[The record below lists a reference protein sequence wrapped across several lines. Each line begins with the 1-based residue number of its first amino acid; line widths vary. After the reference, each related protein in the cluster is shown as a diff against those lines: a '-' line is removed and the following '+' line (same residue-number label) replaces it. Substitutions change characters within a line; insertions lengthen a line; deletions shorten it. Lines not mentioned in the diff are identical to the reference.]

1 MASQPDEKPTNLP
14 FEPTRK
20 RKKKAKT
27 VPEPSESASAP
38 QPSAQAQSKAQASL
52 SAIPDGV
59 SQRMVRRMALF
70 SGIPTSLGILSFFVF
85 YWIVTQDLLELP
97 PYTVVLVS
105 MGFFGLGVLGLS
117 YGLISACWDE
127 GRVGTWWGWEEFT
140 TNLKR
145 IFAAWRSARQER
157 RQ

>member
-59 SQRMVRRMALF
+59 SERMVRRMALF

-105 MGFFGLGVLGLS
+105 MGFLGLGVLGLS